1 MARKQLLKKK
11 VTWLIGYFSGLDFGI
26 STNQRIAL
34 DGNGALGMT
43 VNPWWS
49 TLKLTKLCAIASIII
64 QFRSI
69 RFHFRESASGECK
82 WQGIK
87 RKKKGSDWI
96 AKGKIDKN
104 QEENRVRMKKLKI
117 KKGNPPQKKTHW
129 TSKQ

>member
-1 MARKQLLKKK
+1 MAIKQLLKKK
-11 VTWLIGYFSGLDFGI
+11 VIWLIGYFSGLDFGI

-69 RFHFRESASGECK
+69 RLHFRESVSGECK

-87 RKKKGSDWI
+87 RKKKGWNWNE
-96 AKGKIDKN
+96 KGKIEKSGRKQSKEEKTQN
-104 QEENRVRMKKLKI
+104 QKRQKI
-117 KKGNPPQKKTHW
+117 TEKMHW
-129 TSKQ
+129 TSK